1 MGKTVAISVGGSVIL
16 IAAANQAGII
26 NVNWDKITKQVGETT
41 SKLESKITQNA
52 PTLRTSVSTISTFQ
66 HSIYS
71 IIINQLL
78 IFVIGRQICTNKYT
92 ICSRIRWRILAGL
105 GFINIDI

>member
-26 NVNWDKITKQVGETT
+26 NVNWDKITKQVGDTT

-66 HSIYS
+66 HYYKSITNVCYRS
-71 IIINQLL
+71 ADMHE
-78 IFVIGRQICTNKYT
+78 QIHYLQQDSLEDSC
-92 ICSRIRWRILAGL
+92 
-105 GFINIDI
+105 